1 MFVKVFAR
9 LDKRTIR
16 CGGEMMALHKI
27 IIRETREA
35 CVFVDTDYDF
45 QALTK
50 AMEDYNKG
58 VIVTDRED
66 IVDVDY
72 EIQED
77 DDDIECISSQG

>member
-1 MFVKVFAR
+1 
-9 LDKRTIR
+9 
-16 CGGEMMALHKI
+16 MALHKI

-35 CVFVDTDYDF
+35 CIFVDADYDF

-58 VIVTDRED
+58 IIVTDRED
-66 IVDVDY
+66 VVDVDY

-77 DDDIECISSQG
+77 NDDIECVSSQG